1 MIPTGSDKSEE
12 DGLHLIFALQRAA
25 SRSTPAPTF
34 ERRRAALEKLRDLVR
49 TNATAIASA
58 ISADFG
64 GRSKSETELLE
75 IVPTLSAI
83 RHTRRYLR
91 SWMRPERR
99 PVDITFQ
106 PARAWVQYEPL
117 GVVGIVAPWNYPL
130 LLTISPLLDAIAA
143 GNRAML
149 KPSELT
155 PRFSEL
161 LRVIIAVRYDPSEI
175 AVITGGVE
183 IARSFTSLPF
193 DHLFFTGSTAVGR
206 QVMRAA
212 AENLTPV
219 TLELG
224 GKSSAIV
231 CPDYPV
237 EKAARSIAFGKF
249 LNAGQTCIAPDYVLV
264 PSEHCEAFAHR
275 VLAEATRAYP
285 TIAGNSDY
293 TSIITEQH
301 RRRLNAA
308 LDEARAAGATILSHA
323 DPNANAEGKLAPTI
337 VLNAPGD
344 GVLMRE
350 EIFGPILPVVSYRS
364 LDDALAFINARSRN
378 SAAHC
383 AGRVALRRSWRKR
396 HGRLSRPRWL
406 PPHEPRT
413 RRSPDRLHQR
423 LRRPRAPLG
432 QTRFNRR
439 ASSQSALTY
448 ASPKC
453 YTTQTRAAP
462 SAKTRGFCDG
472 SSRRPTLG

>member
-1 MIPTGSDKSEE
+1 MIPTDSGKSEKE
-12 DGLHLIFALQRAA
+12 DGLRLIFEMQRAA
-25 SRSTPAPTF
+25 SRSIPAPTF
-34 ERRRAALEKLRDLVR
+34 ERRRAALERLRDLVR

-64 GRSKSETELLE
+64 GRSKNETELLE

-83 RHTRRYLR
+83 RHTRRCLR

-99 PVDITFQ
+99 PVDIAFQ
-106 PARAWVQYEPL
+106 PARAWVRYEPL

-130 LLTISPLLDAIAA
+130 LLTITPVLDAIAA

-161 LRVIIAVRYDPSEI
+161 LRVIIAERYDPSEI

-193 DHLFFTGSTAVGR
+193 DHLFFTGSTEVGR

-224 GKSSAIV
+224 GKSPAIV

-264 PSEHCEAFAHR
+264 PSERCEAFAHH

-285 TIAGNSDY
+285 AIAGNHDY
-293 TSIITEQH
+293 TSIIREQH
-301 RRRLNAA
+301 RTRLNGAI
-308 LDEARAAGATILSHA
+308 DEARAAGATILSHA
-323 DPNANAEGKLAPTI
+323 DANANVEGKLVPTV
-337 VLNAPGD
+337 VLNAPVD
-344 GVLMRE
+344 GVLLRE
-350 EIFGPILPVVSYRS
+350 EIFGPILPVVPYQS
-364 LDDALAFINARSRN
+364 LDDALAFINARSRPL
-378 SAAHC
+378 
-383 AGRVALRRSWRKR
+383 ALYCFTHDRQRRAFVLARATSGGVTLNGTLLHIAQDALPFGGVGASGMGAY
-396 HGRLSRPRWL
+396 HGRDGFRRMSHARAVYQIGFINFFERLGPPWGKLAFTVARFLSRR
-406 PPHEPRT
+406 
-413 RRSPDRLHQR
+413 
-423 LRRPRAPLG
+423 
-432 QTRFNRR
+432 
-439 ASSQSALTY
+439 
-448 ASPKC
+448 
-453 YTTQTRAAP
+453 
-462 SAKTRGFCDG
+462 
-472 SSRRPTLG
+472 

>member
-1 MIPTGSDKSEE
+1 MIQTGSGMSE
-12 DGLHLIFALQRAA
+12 DVLHPIFALQRAA
-25 SRSTPAPTF
+25 SLSTPAPAF
-34 ERRRAALEKLRDLVR
+34 EQRRAALEKLRDLVQI
-49 TNATAIASA
+49 NAAAIAST

-64 GRSKSETELLE
+64 GRSKTETELLE

-83 RHTRRYLR
+83 RHTRRHLR

-161 LRVIIAVRYDPSEI
+161 LRVMIAERYDPSEI

-183 IARSFTSLPF
+183 IARTFISLPF

-224 GKSSAIV
+224 GKSPAIV

-264 PSEHCEAFAHR
+264 PSERCEAFAQR

-285 TIAGNSDY
+285 TISGNSDY

-301 RRRLNAA
+301 RTRLKVA
-308 LDEARAAGATILSHA
+308 LDEARDAGATILSYT
-323 DPNANAEGKLAPTI
+323 DANADGEVKLPPTV
-337 VLNAPGD
+337 VLNAPVD
-344 GVLMRE
+344 GVLLRE
-350 EIFGPILPVVSYRS
+350 EIFGPVLPVVSYRS
-364 LDDALAFINARSRN
+364 LDDALAFINARSRPL
-378 SAAHC
+378 
-383 AGRVALRRSWRKR
+383 ALYCFTHDRQARKLVLER
-396 HGRLSRPRWL
+396 ATSGGVTLNGTLLHIAQDALPFGGVGASGMGAYHGRDGFRRMSHARSVHQIGFINVFERLGPPWGKPASTVARLLSRR
-406 PPHEPRT
+406 
-413 RRSPDRLHQR
+413 
-423 LRRPRAPLG
+423 
-432 QTRFNRR
+432 
-439 ASSQSALTY
+439 
-448 ASPKC
+448 
-453 YTTQTRAAP
+453 
-462 SAKTRGFCDG
+462 
-472 SSRRPTLG
+472 